1 MYKIEE
7 EKRLF
12 CFLRVLGYLKNPKAR
27 GNIYWEKCSVLFSFK
42 GSLRICVSTVS
53 RLVSAES
60 HVHTKTNIHRVC
72 LCVCGMYIYTHA
84 DTHRHVYVV
93 HIVVE
98 KEGPGSSP
106 LATNSKHFQV
116 PLGLRWT
123 SAIKHPGRIPQRPS
137 ASPSAL
143 SASEVPAGRGAEG
156 IIQLHA

>member
-1 MYKIEE
+1 M
-7 EKRLF
+7 
-12 CFLRVLGYLKNPKAR
+12 RVLGYLKNPKAR

-42 GSLRICVSTVS
+42 GSLWICVSTVS

-60 HVHTKTNIHRVC
+60 YVHTKTNIHRVC
-72 LCVCGMYIYTHA
+72 LCVWNVYLYTCGHTQTCTCCAY
-84 DTHRHVYVV
+84 RGG
-93 HIVVE
+93 

-116 PLGLRWT
+116 LRWT

-143 SASEVPAGRGAEG
+143 SASKVPAGRGAEG